1 MSAVATIVKHT
12 PGEAIQIT
20 VTNYAFAVVDPVALS
35 QSNQL
40 RTLWGEG
47 SKMFARHAKR
57 SSLCCGFLV
66 VVFGRMSVDGC
77 GHWHYHSIAQH
88 ST

>member
-40 RTLWGEG
+40 RTQWGE
-47 SKMFARHAKR
+47 
-57 SSLCCGFLV
+57 
-66 VVFGRMSVDGC
+66 
-77 GHWHYHSIAQH
+77 AQNVR
-88 ST
+88 